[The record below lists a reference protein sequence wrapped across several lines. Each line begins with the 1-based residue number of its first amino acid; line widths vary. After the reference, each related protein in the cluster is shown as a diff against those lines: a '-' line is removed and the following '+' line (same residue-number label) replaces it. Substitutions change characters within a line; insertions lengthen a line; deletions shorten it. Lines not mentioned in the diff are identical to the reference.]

1 MSEADRHER
10 AEEREAAESHIF
22 GGLTAKQRRRAL
34 ARVAVRTVL
43 TVALLIAAYALL
55 PPRDLLDGNIGVGLV
70 TALLL
75 FLAVLVLQFFAIMR
89 DPTPEL
95 RAGAAMIVAVT
106 LLVLMFAM
114 TYATLALSHPDWFSE
129 PLDKGSAVYFTVTI
143 LGTVGFGDIT
153 AISRTARWVVT
164 AQMILDLTL
173 VVALGRVL
181 VTAARAGRQRQ
192 RQHQQTAS
200 SGQSSAGDDGPTT

>member
-1 MSEADRHER
+1 MSESDRHER

-22 GGLTAKQRRRAL
+22 GGLTARQRRRAL
-34 ARVAVRTVL
+34 MRVVVRTVI

-55 PPRDLLDGNIGVGLV
+55 PPRDLVDGDIGVRLV

-75 FLAVLVLQFFAIMR
+75 FVAVLVLQFFAIMR

-106 LLVLMFAM
+106 LLVLMFSM
-114 TYATLALSHPDWFSE
+114 TYATLAVSHPDWFSE
-129 PLDKGSAVYFTVTI
+129 PIDKASAIYFTVTI

-153 AISRTARWVVT
+153 AVDRTARWVVT

-181 VTAARAGRQRQ
+181 VTAARAGRHRQ
-192 RQHQQTAS
+192 RQQGAGRGGPQ
-200 SGQSSAGDDGPTT
+200 SGGDATS